1 MDIDEVRALSD
12 AELEVGLATAK
23 RNLYDLR
30 FQLATRQLNDYMQ
43 IRKTRKHLARI
54 MTVQV
59 ERQLVQTGME
69 AGR

>member
-12 AELEVGLATAK
+12 AELEVELATAK

-69 AGR
+69 AG

>member
-12 AELEVGLATAK
+12 AELEVELATAK

-59 ERQLVQTGME
+59 ERQLVRTGME

>member
-12 AELEVGLATAK
+12 AELEVELATAK